1 MWYRSLTPAS
11 RFQTAAEIHDAK
23 APHEAHIDVGQPPSS
38 PGCLQDELD
47 EYEDEGRPSWSW
59 WRSPWR
65 TTMSP
70 PMEEPSVSRFNMPPT
85 RYHYGRVLAEVVK
98 EEEEQALAP
107 VHEMVVSV
115 FR

>member
-1 MWYRSLTPAS
+1 
-11 RFQTAAEIHDAK
+11 
-23 APHEAHIDVGQPPSS
+23 
-38 PGCLQDELD
+38 
-47 EYEDEGRPSWSW
+47 
-59 WRSPWR
+59 
-65 TTMSP
+65 MSP